1 MNWPDTY
8 LYFYYILC
16 NFSWLKQIS
25 REEKENMQC
34 QMGNEIKLAV
44 GKVTSLY
51 EDKLSSM
58 KAEHAEALEKGKY
71 KNLMLLPTLPLLF
84 MTLYGL
90 MSVKL
95 EYKVFCWKVSSLPN
109 VTYFPL
115 FNMKLFQ
122 SRHREK
128 KRYPK
133 WMETEWALYFK
144 MIRSFWC
151 TLLKRLQNF
160 LYAYFARC
168 HIFI

>member
-1 MNWPDTY
+1 
-8 LYFYYILC
+8 
-16 NFSWLKQIS
+16 
-25 REEKENMQC
+25 MQC
-34 QMGNEIKLAV
+34 QMGKEIKLAV

-71 KNLMLLPTLPLLF
+71 KNLMLFSTLPLLF

-133 WMETEWALYFK
+133 WMETKWALYFK
-144 MIRSFWC
+144 MIWSFWC

-160 LYAYFARC
+160 VYAYFARC